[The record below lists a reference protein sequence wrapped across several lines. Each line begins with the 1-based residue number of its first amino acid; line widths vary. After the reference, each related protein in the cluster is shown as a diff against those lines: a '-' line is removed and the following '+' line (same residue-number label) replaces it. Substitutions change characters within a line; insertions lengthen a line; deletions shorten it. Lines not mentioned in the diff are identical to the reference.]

1 MASRLEAM
9 TLICAAFLFCSL
21 SIGAPP
27 AAAHGPIDEQI
38 ALLTKRIQEDPQD
51 ATLYLR
57 RGELNGLH
65 EDWDAA
71 WSDFDK
77 ATELSPDLTAV
88 DLARGKT
95 LLHARQFRRAQE
107 ALDLFLARH
116 PEHPDALLTRARVLL
131 ELGGAAASARD
142 YGRAIA
148 GLEKLEQSKPEYY
161 LEWTRAFTEVGDS
174 EHALRALDQGI
185 AILGPIVSLQ
195 LPAIDLELTR
205 GQYDAALARLETVS
219 AQSPRVE
226 PWLVR
231 RGEILEQAGRSTEA
245 LCAYEE
251 ALAGLE
257 PLTTGRM
264 AELES
269 KVRASIA
276 RLRLHFADECKP

>member
-9 TLICAAFLFCSL
+9 TGRCVVFLFCSL
-21 SIGAPP
+21 SIGALR
-27 AAAHGPIDEQI
+27 AAAHGPIHEQI
-38 ALLTKRIQEDPQD
+38 ALFTKRIQQDPQD

-57 RGELNGLH
+57 RGELHGLH

-95 LLHARQFRRAQE
+95 LLHALQFRQAQE

-116 PEHPDALLTRARVLL
+116 QEHPEALLTRARALL

-148 GLEKLEQSKPEYY
+148 GLEKLGQSKPEHY
-161 LEWTRAFTEVGDS
+161 LEWTRSFAEVADR
-174 EHALRALDQGI
+174 EHALRALDHGI
-185 AILGPIVSLQ
+185 ARLGPIVSLQ
-195 LPAIDLELTR
+195 LPAIDWELTR

-231 RGEILEQAGRSTEA
+231 RGEILEQAGRLTEA
-245 LCAYEE
+245 LCNYEE

-257 PLTTGRM
+257 PLTTSRM

-269 KVRASIA
+269 KVRASLG